1 MTTHSV
7 PHNTYKH
14 LQQHMSNLLY
24 DLKDTIPDS
33 TYKALYDALNED
45 IYPEFTPITVPDIEE
60 DEQAEFERKSDEM
73 DRLFPNLPFR
83 PNLDDLDHL
92 DQEVCVSEYDFH
104 NATIFHENRCYCCRP
119 EADGGQIININRER
133 NITYRDVY
141 TECERQWT
149 EEMCNHMFL
158 ERIDGKYGTITL
170 HFGS

>member
-1 MTTHSV
+1 
-7 PHNTYKH
+7 
-14 LQQHMSNLLY
+14 MSNMLY
-24 DLKDTIPDS
+24 ELKDTIPDS

-45 IYPEFTPITVPDIEE
+45 LYYEHTIVHGPDTDDD
-60 DEQAEFERKSDEM
+60 DEQAKQARQAEFERKSNEM
-73 DRLFPNLPFR
+73 ERLFPNLPFS
-83 PNLDDLDHL
+83 PDIDDLDRL
-92 DQEVCVSEYDFH
+92 DQEVYVSEYDFH

-119 EADGGQIININRER
+119 EADGGQIININRDR

-158 ERIDGKYGTITL
+158 EHIDAKHGTITL

>member
-1 MTTHSV
+1 MTTHKVSC
-7 PHNTYKH
+7 NTYKH

-24 DLKDTIPDS
+24 ELKDTIPDS

-45 IYPEFTPITVPDIEE
+45 LYYESTSIPVPDMEE
-60 DEQAEFERKSDEM
+60 DEQAEFERKSNEM
-73 DRLFPNLPFR
+73 DRLFPNLPFS
-83 PNLDDLDHL
+83 PNIDDLDRL
-92 DQEVCVSEYDFH
+92 DQEVYVSEYDFH
-104 NATIFHENRCYCCRP
+104 NATIFHENRCVCCRP
-119 EADGGQIININRER
+119 EADGGQIININRDR

-158 ERIDGKYGTITL
+158 EDIDAKHGTITL